1 MYILSILDCIMVASL
16 WAFVHV
22 KALSDFLK
30 KGPRLKASLT
40 PSLDYILSSAWVEDT
55 MMCDY
60 GGQSLREYNA
70 CARLESSRLS
80 RERGFVPEAG
90 SSPEFDESCLFK
102 ACGFR

>member
-1 MYILSILDCIMVASL
+1 MAEAVDVDDAYVNQGVELQ
-16 WAFVHV
+16 
-22 KALSDFLK
+22 
-30 KGPRLKASLT
+30 
-40 PSLDYILSSAWVEDT
+40 DYILSSAWVEDT